1 MYFLSWK
8 HKKSIRSDYD
18 GGKVLAFKFL
28 VAEKFQFYVEI
39 YTPAMQGMKFFSSPK
54 WNSMP
59 MGAFGPMNVTK
70 LWRTLC
76 LKFELTLKKMLRRFW
91 RHQNLNFEISYWFSK
106 YFWNWTTSSW
116 ENSVF
121 AKIYLITNQTFKDIG
136 TLKKCSRTFDGISKI
151 VWS

>member
-1 MYFLSWK
+1 MVGSRALNDWANHYGPPCR
-8 HKKSIRSDYD
+8 SILTMINHNLFILVISEFENSCLKLGIFWQFD
-18 GGKVLAFKFL
+18 G
-28 VAEKFQFYVEI
+28 
-39 YTPAMQGMKFFSSPK
+39 
-54 WNSMP
+54 
-59 MGAFGPMNVTK
+59 
-70 LWRTLC
+70 TLC
-76 LKFELTLKKMLRRFW
+76 LKFELTLKKMLRRFR

>member
-1 MYFLSWK
+1 MACHYKNFIWE
-8 HKKSIRSDYD
+8 HKIYYCTCKSICLISHQRTDPTVEYSLKN
-18 GGKVLAFKFL
+18 GAAVKQLPLA
-28 VAEKFQFYVEI
+28 I
-39 YTPAMQGMKFFSSPK
+39 R
-54 WNSMP
+54 
-59 MGAFGPMNVTK
+59 TK
-70 LWRTLC
+70 IHSFTLC
-76 LKFELTLKKMLRRFW
+76 LKFELTLKKMLRRFR